1 MWDFDCYHLGKG
13 VHEVAAR
20 EGGMKEGGA
29 EVGGA

>member
-20 EGGMKEGGA
+20 EGGMKEGA